1 MIKKAEIK
9 GLSDEQLVF
18 AFCEK
23 SENEFLQELFNRHL
37 RLVFLI
43 CMKYLKDE
51 DQAKDM
57 SMIVFEKVSVDIKKF
72 EIHTFRSWLHVVT
85 RNACLM
91 ELRKH
96 SNSKT
101 IHIAEEKEMEKIME
115 SVSFVHPEDT
125 NNREL
130 TLTQLESAIS
140 SLEPEQKQCIELFYL
155 REKSY
160 KEVADITG
168 YSINQ
173 VKSSI
178 QNGKRNL
185 KIILINQGDVFLFI
199 LVTIYYTLQA

>member
-1 MIKKAEIK
+1 LIKKKEIT

-23 SENEFLQELFNRHL
+23 GENEFLQELFSRHL

-43 CMKYLKDE
+43 CMKYFKDE

-57 SMIVFEKVSVDIKKF
+57 SMIVFEKVSEDIKKF
-72 EIHTFRSWLHVVT
+72 EVRVFRNWLHVVT

-96 SNSKT
+96 TSAKT
-101 IHIAEEKEMEKIME
+101 IHVAEEKEMEKIME
-115 SVSFVHPEDT
+115 SDTFLHPEDM
-125 NNREL
+125 NHHEL
-130 TLTQLESAIS
+130 KLTQLESAIS
-140 SLEPEQKQCIELFYL
+140 SLEHEQKECIELFYL
-155 REKSY
+155 KEKSY

-168 YSINQ
+168 YSVNQ
-173 VKSSI
+173 VKSNI

-185 KIILINQGDVFLFI
+185 KIILVNKGDVFLFI
-199 LVTIYYTLQA
+199 LVMIYYTLKL